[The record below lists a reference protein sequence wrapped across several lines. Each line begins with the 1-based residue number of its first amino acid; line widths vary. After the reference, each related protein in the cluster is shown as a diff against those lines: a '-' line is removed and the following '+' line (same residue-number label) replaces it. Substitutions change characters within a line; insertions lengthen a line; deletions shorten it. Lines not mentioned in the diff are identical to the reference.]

1 MSIDVNPDWWKT
13 LFDEIYLLTDA
24 RSVCDDD
31 ITRREVDL
39 ILAILPIEPS
49 HRILDLCCG
58 HGRHSI
64 EFCARGFSNCI
75 LLDYSQPLIDLAKS
89 QAAECNYAVDVVCGD
104 ARTAGLC
111 PDSFDHV
118 LIMGNSLG
126 YIQVP
131 AADHQI
137 LAETFRVL
145 RPGGW
150 LLVDVTDG
158 EAVKNKFSPYS
169 WHEIGAD
176 TVVCRRRKLEGDRVV
191 AREMVLSKE
200 NGLIR
205 DQNYAVR
212 LYDRGALTV
221 LFKKAG
227 YQNISIRTDF
237 SPHRSKGD
245 FGFMNHR
252 MIGVGQKL

>member
-1 MSIDVNPDWWKT
+1 MSIDVSPDWWKT
-13 LFDEIYLLTDA
+13 LFDEVYLVTDA

-39 ILAILPIEPS
+39 ILDILPIEPPQ
-49 HRILDLCCG
+49 RILDLCCG

-64 EFCARGFSNCI
+64 EFCARGFNNCI
-75 LLDYSQPLIDLAKS
+75 LLDYSQPLIKMAKS
-89 QAAECNYAVDVVCGD
+89 QATECDYAVDLVCGD
-104 ARTAGLC
+104 ARTTGLC
-111 PDSFDHV
+111 AESLDHV

-126 YIQVP
+126 YIEAA
-131 AADHQI
+131 AADLQI
-137 LAETFRVL
+137 LIEVFRVL

-158 EAVKNKFSPYS
+158 DAVKKKFSPHS
-169 WHEIGAD
+169 WHEIGED
-176 TVVCRRRKLEGDRVV
+176 TVVCRRRKLEEDRVT

-205 DQNYAVR
+205 DQNYSLR
-212 LYDRGALTV
+212 LYDRGSLTR
-221 LFKKAG
+221 LFQKAG

-237 SPHRSKGD
+237 SPHRTKGD

-252 MIGVGQKL
+252 MIAIGQKI